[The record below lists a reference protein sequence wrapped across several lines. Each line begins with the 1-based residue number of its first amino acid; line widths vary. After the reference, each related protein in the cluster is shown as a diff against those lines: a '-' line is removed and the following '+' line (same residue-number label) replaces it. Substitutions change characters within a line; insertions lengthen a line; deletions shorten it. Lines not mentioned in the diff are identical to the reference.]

1 MENVTPALIAFTSAL
16 LVGFG
21 SHFVAEDYRR
31 FRDSK
36 AIAAA
41 LAGELNSIESSLP
54 ELRTV
59 LTQLRDLLDKLEPIS
74 LPEMPDQ
81 SSPMFEANAEKVGLL
96 GVALAGGVAFTYDQ
110 IRTFRTLFQLLSK
123 HHTTMDPPWSSLLVG
138 RCLQLVENNEL
149 KVKTLIENL
158 QQHSE
163 IWYVRSR
170 WVQMTVLT
178 GITLLSLSSLFGA
191 IFCVRPF

>member
-1 MENVTPALIAFTSAL
+1 MESVAPALIAFTAAV

-41 LAGELNSIESSLP
+41 LAGELRSIMLSIP
-54 ELRTV
+54 ELHTS
-59 LTQLRDLLDKLEPIS
+59 LTRMKDLLDSLQPIP

-96 GVALAGGVAFTYDQ
+96 GVELAGGVAFLYDQ
-110 IRTFRTLFQLLSK
+110 IRAFRSSFQLLSR
-123 HHTTMDPPWSSLLVG
+123 HHSKMDPSWSSLLVG
-138 RCLQLVENNEL
+138 RCIQLIDSNKLEANN
-149 KVKTLIENL
+149 LIENL
-158 QQHSE
+158 QKHSE
-163 IWYVRSR
+163 SSYVMSKS
-170 WVQMTVLT
+170 VGMVMLS
-178 GITLLSLSSLFGA
+178 GITLLSISSLFGA
-191 IFCVRPF
+191 IFCIRPS